1 MGSGGKVTTGY
12 KYYLGVHFVLCH
24 GPIDKVVRIEVGGNE
39 AWLGEAD
46 ASAAAPTRITIN
58 KPKLFGGDKREGG
71 IAGDI
76 DLLSGHPDQAR
87 NDYLLDKIGSA
98 LLSAYRGVTSVVL
111 RQCYLGVNPYLKP
124 WKFTAQRIHTRG
136 DGSAQWYDEKAAIG
150 GLVYEATSPA
160 ITDPLASLQGFS
172 ASYGTL
178 SSFYVVDNAI
188 TVDPSSGEA
197 AAAISKPI
205 GPYASFIRFQVEV
218 RVNSIGEDDSGQM
231 ELGPLTIIPARQAVT
246 DSLRRIHLNASE
258 NSGGVTL
265 LSGAPEIGVWYQIE
279 SLVESSGST
288 QTVII
293 RKDGVELDRVTGI
306 PFQRSAISEIKILM
320 ENATP
325 GGSSSWRN
333 LEVWATNSAILRD
346 MNPAHI
352 IRECLTDN
360 IWGRG
365 LPESEIGPTFAI
377 AADQLFDEGLGLS
390 FMWSEEAPIEEFVG
404 EVLRHIDAVRYE
416 DPETGLQELKLIRGD
431 YDIGTLPVLDR
442 SNSKVTKFEMP
453 ALSELTNQ
461 VTVKYHKVA
470 DDNDAAITV
479 QDTAAIT
486 MAGTI
491 INQTY
496 EYPGITNDAVAS
508 MVAQRD
514 LAANSRPFARGTV
527 TTNRTVADLKPG
539 DVFILNEPDH
549 GVDAMVCRVAKRKDN
564 GALNGEIALEFGED
578 VFGTEYS
585 IFTQPPASGW
595 TDPIGT
601 AENFPQQTAFELPYT
616 HLVRRLGDS
625 YVSDVPAD
633 IGYVA
638 FAGSEPTGNNH
649 INYELFVYPDGETP
663 LTGDEN
669 AVVGDFTEVAIATA
683 SIGPDDTS
691 VAIEPFA
698 GPESHSAGEFVL
710 IGNAVDAAREIVVLA
725 TDLDPGDTAIFLS
738 RGVADTIPRDIIAGD
753 SLYLFHDD
761 YAYSTDE
768 YVTGETA
775 QAYAVPSTGRDEY
788 PGPFTYHDVDIANRI
803 HLPYPPANV
812 KIDGAYAF
820 TPVSNSS
827 NQIVLTWNHR
837 DRVLQSNL
845 PVHWFVESDYGPES
859 GTTYRIE
866 VDARDDVGDLLQ
878 VNYVN
883 RDVGLVGTDTLD
895 LDIDTPPAGTLFLD
909 IRLFTV
915 RDSLDCLQPFT
926 ATVVILTAPLN
937 LVAENVEEPA

>member
-46 ASAAAPTRITIN
+46 ASTAAPTRITIN
-58 KPKLFGGDKREGG
+58 KPKLFGGEKREGG

-87 NDYLLDKIGSA
+87 NEYLLDKIGSA

-150 GLVYEATSPA
+150 AY
-160 ITDPLASLQGFS
+160 TDSNTDLSYSDSLNSLQEFS
-172 ASYGTL
+172 LNSGTWSAFDTQGGIL
-178 SSFYVVDNAI
+178 NIIPVTGHETSI
-188 TVDPSSGEA
+188 
-197 AAAISKPI
+197 ISKPV
-205 GPYASFIRFQVEV
+205 GPYDALLGFRVQF
-218 RVNSIGEDDSGQM
+218 RVNSIGTDDAGQVTI
-231 ELGPLTIIPARQAVT
+231 GPINLIPSRQLYY
-246 DSLRRIHLNASE
+246 DSLQRITIGANYAAASIP
-258 NSGGVTL
+258 L
-265 LSGAPEIGVWYQIE
+265 LSGPPEVGKWYEIE
-279 SLVESSGST
+279 SMVDEGGNS
-288 QTVII
+288 QTVIL
-293 RKDGVELDRVTGI
+293 RSDGLELDRAENVPYAAVGFNSI
-306 PFQRSAISEIKILM
+306 VFGM
-320 ENATP
+320 ENTGNG
-325 GGSSSWRN
+325 GGSSSFRD
-333 LEVWATNSAILRD
+333 LQIWATVDTSYSD

-352 IRECLTDN
+352 IRECLTDGV
-360 IWGRG
+360 WGRG
-365 LPESEIGPTFAI
+365 LPESEIGPSFAI

-390 FMWSEEAPIEEFVG
+390 FLWSEEAPVEEFVS

-442 SNSKVTKFEMP
+442 SNSKITKFEIP

-496 EYPGITNDAVAS
+496 EYPGITNDTVAS

-514 LAANSRPFARGTV
+514 LAANSRPFARGAV

-539 DVFILNEPDH
+539 DVFILNDPDY
-549 GVDAMVCRVAKRKDN
+549 GVDAMICRVAKRKDN

-601 AENFPQQTAFELPYT
+601 AENFPQQTAFELPYV

-625 YVSDVPAD
+625 YVSDVPEG
-633 IGYVA
+633 IGYAA
-638 FAGSEPTGNNH
+638 FVGSEPTAVNH
-649 INYELFVYPDGETP
+649 INYELFIYPTGANP
-663 LTGDEN
+663 LTQEDE
-669 AVVGDFTEVAIATA
+669 AIVGDFAEVAFVTTTA
-683 SIGPDDTS
+683 SPIETDVS
-691 VAIEPFA
+691 IEPFS
-698 GPESHSAGEFVL
+698 GVESHSAGEFVL
-710 IGNAVDAAREIVVLA
+710 IGNAADSAREIAVLA
-725 TDLDPGDTAIFLS
+725 TDLDPGDTLVFLD
-738 RGVADTIPRDIIAGD
+738 RGTADTSPREISAGTA
-753 SLYLFHDD
+753 LYLFNED
-761 YAYSTDE
+761 YTYSTE
-768 YVTGETA
+768 EFATGESA
-775 QAYAVPSTGRDEY
+775 SAYALPSTGREDY
-788 PGPFTYHDVDIANRI
+788 QGPYTYHHVDIASRV

-812 KIDGAYAF
+812 KVDGVYGF
-820 TPVSNSS
+820 TPIEISS

-845 PVHWFVESDYGPES
+845 SVHWFIESDYGPEA
-859 GTTYRIE
+859 GTTYRVE
-866 VDARDDVGDLLQ
+866 VDAVDAENNILQASYIDRDLGTVSTETIDLTIDV
-878 VNYVN
+878 
-883 RDVGLVGTDTLD
+883 
-895 LDIDTPPAGTLFLD
+895 PPAGTQYLH
-909 IRLFTV
+909 IRLYSV
-915 RDSLDCLQPFT
+915 RGGLDCLQPYETQVSVFE
-926 ATVVILTAPLN
+926 APFNLTA
-937 LVAENVEEPA
+937 VNVGA